1 VKVQASEILVRE
13 MAFDG
18 TEVQLSRMGK
28 KINAHRYFVGKNE
41 GKRLLGVGDRI
52 ILKLVLHYS
61 RTASVV

>member
-52 ILKLVLHYS
+52 ILKLV
-61 RTASVV
+61 